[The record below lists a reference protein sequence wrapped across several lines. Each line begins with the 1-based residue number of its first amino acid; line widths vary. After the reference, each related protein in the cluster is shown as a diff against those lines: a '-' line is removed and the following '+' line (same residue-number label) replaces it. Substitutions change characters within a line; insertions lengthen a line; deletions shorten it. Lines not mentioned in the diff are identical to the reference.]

1 MEIGGQ
7 LVSLGVVVVV
17 ERQGLLDQLAQP
29 ARRVLLALELLD
41 ILVELGQ
48 LAQLGRLDN
57 KDMV

>member
-48 LAQLGRLDN
+48 LEQLGRLDN